1 MRAIIAPIIVALAA
15 TLSLASPTSAQLALP
30 GAAGLQLPP
39 IGGLVGDVTD
49 RVGRTVD
56 DVERI
61 TERQARNLLR
71 ARDRTLGRLLRDNP
85 DTIALDRQGNLARRD
100 ELLIQDVSEAGL
112 LALVGAGFAVIETEQ
127 IEGLDIAVTRL
138 SLPAGLELAE
148 AEALAAALAPAAEV
162 SADNLHLPA
171 ASSAPAAALVPL
183 ALRSSASVSTEVGV
197 IDGAAGSKVATIA
210 QKGFAK
216 GAPRASDHGSAVASL
231 LADAGARRIR
241 VADVYGSD
249 PAGGNALA
257 IARALGW
264 LTANG
269 SKVVTISL
277 VGPRNSLLERAVKAA
292 QNKGVV
298 VVAAVGNDGPA
309 APPAFPASYAG
320 VVAITGV
327 DAKGRALI
335 EAGRAKNLDYAAPGA
350 GVYGY
355 DRQGRRK
362 AWRGTSFAA
371 PLAAARIAAAL
382 DNGGN
387 WRARL
392 DREARDLGAKGPDR
406 VYGRGLVC
414 GACGRRK

>member
-1 MRAIIAPIIVALAA
+1 MRAIIAPIILALAA
-15 TLSLASPTSAQLALP
+15 TLSLAGPLSAQLALP

-39 IGGLVGDVTD
+39 VGGVLGDVTD
-49 RVGRTVD
+49 RVGRTLD
-56 DVERI
+56 EVE
-61 TERQARNLLR
+61 TVTTRQAAALLR
-71 ARDRTLGRLLRDNP
+71 ARERALTRLLRNNRDS
-85 DTIALDRQGNLARRD
+85 IALDRQGNLARRG
-100 ELLIQDVSEAGL
+100 ELLVQDVNEAGL

-138 SLPAGLELAE
+138 ALPAGLELAE
-148 AEALAAALAPAAEV
+148 AEALAASLAPRAEV
-162 SADNLHLPA
+162 SADNIHLPA
-171 ASSAPAAALVPL
+171 ASRTPAAALAPI
-183 ALRSSASVSTEVGV
+183 ALQSSASLATPVGV
-197 IDGAAGSKVATIA
+197 IDGAAGAKVATLA
-210 QKGFAK
+210 QRGFAK

-264 LTANG
+264 LTASG

-277 VGPRNSLLERAVKAA
+277 VGPRNSLVERAVKAA
-292 QNKGVV
+292 QDKGVV

-309 APPAFPASYAG
+309 APPAYPASYHG

-327 DAKGRALI
+327 DGKGRALI
-335 EAGRAKNLDYAAPGA
+335 EAGRAHGLDYAAPGA

-382 DNGGN
+382 DAGGS
-387 WRARL
+387 WRTRL
-392 DREARDLGAKGPDR
+392 DREARDLGARGPDP

-414 GACGRRK
+414 GTCGRRK

>member
-1 MRAIIAPIIVALAA
+1 M
-15 TLSLASPTSAQLALP
+15 
-30 GAAGLQLPP
+30 
-39 IGGLVGDVTD
+39 GGLLGDVTD
-49 RVGRTVD
+49 RVGRTID
-56 DVERI
+56 EVE
-61 TERQARNLLR
+61 TVTTRQADRLLR
-71 ARDRTLGRLLRDNP
+71 ARERTLSRLLRDNR
-85 DTIALDRQGNLARRD
+85 DTITLDSQGNLARRG
-100 ELLIQDVSEAGL
+100 ELLVQDLGDAGL
-112 LALVGAGFAVIETEQ
+112 LALVGAGFAVIETEK

-138 SLPAGLELAE
+138 ALPAGLELAE
-148 AEALAAALAPAAEV
+148 AEALAAALAPRAQI

-171 ASSAPAAALVPL
+171 ASSSPAAALAPIAIQSGASL
-183 ALRSSASVSTEVGV
+183 ATPVGI
-197 IDGAAGSKVATIA
+197 IDGAAGSKVAVLS

-241 VADVYGSD
+241 VADVYGAD

-264 LTANG
+264 HTASG

-277 VGPRNSLLERAVKAA
+277 VGPRNALLERAVKAA
-292 QNKGVV
+292 QAKGVV

-309 APPAFPASYAG
+309 APPAYPASYRG

-335 EAGRAKNLDYAAPGA
+335 EAGRAHGLDYAAPGA

-355 DRQGRRK
+355 DRLGKRK

-382 DNGGN
+382 DTGTD

-392 DREARDLGAKGPDR
+392 DREARDLGANGTDP

-414 GACGRRK
+414 GSCGRRK